1 MSKKGDLEI
10 SEVLVV
16 FLLLIGMMAAVWV
29 ATGEGGIYNESAQV
43 KVTDESVG
51 QLLDDGLEVLT
62 QEFYRETAHGN
73 YNISIDR
80 WSLGDMNAPP
90 DSIPAQTLSVP
101 TYPVLF
107 NGRFLE
113 DIRGLG
119 VKTYERT
126 DTAEPPDIK
135 IVAIFL
141 ESSDTLDGYYRT
153 GEEFNM
159 KYYTYYTER
168 RYMEGCHVK
177 SYFDSMTT
185 SGTILR
191 TYYMEC
197 NLVWYGPY

>member
-16 FLLLIGMMAAVWV
+16 FLLLVGMMTAVWV
-29 ATGEGGIYNESAQV
+29 ATGEGGYNETDQV

-51 QLLDDGLEVLT
+51 ELLDDGLAVLT
-62 QEFYRETAHGN
+62 QEFYDETTEGN
-73 YNISIDR
+73 YNISIDK
-80 WSLGDMNAPP
+80 WALGDINEPP
-90 DSIPAQTLSVP
+90 DSIPVKTIAVP

-113 DIRGLG
+113 NIRGLG

-126 DTAEPPDIK
+126 DEAQPDNIK
-135 IVAIFL
+135 VVAIFL
-141 ESSDTLDGYYRT
+141 EGSDTVDGYYES
-153 GEEFNM
+153 GETFDM

-168 RYMEGCHVK
+168 RYMEGCHVR
-177 SYFDSMTT
+177 SFFNSMTE
-185 SGTILR
+185 SGTILK
-191 TYYMEC
+191 TYYINC